1 MGKRRIYN
9 ELLIKGINP
18 NYQEA
23 LNFLDEE
30 RERETAI
37 SLVKKKNENI

>member
-18 NYQEA
+18 EIIKEA
-23 LNFLDEE
+23 LKIFDEE
-30 RERETAI
+30 RERK
-37 SLVKKKNENI
+37 LPFR